1 MTLGLAD
8 QRFHKAQV
16 RPYLTKS
23 RFKHCEAVAELSLQM
38 ALHWNHPSPDNAWLA
53 GLYHDI
59 AKDFDDD
66 ALILKASQLG
76 ISMTECD
83 KRSVSTLHAPV
94 GALMIRHEYGIT
106 DRQILGA
113 IRWHTTG
120 RAKMTLLEKIVYLA
134 DIVEAGKKVEHGL
147 LIKRLAHQDLNA
159 AIRLTA
165 KETLKHLL
173 ERDKWI
179 CPRSLEC
186 YNAYS

>member
-8 QRFHKAQV
+8 QRFHKDQL
-16 RPYLTKS
+16 RPYLSKS
-23 RFKHCEAVAELSLQM
+23 RFKHCESVAALSQKM
-38 ALHWNHPSPDNAWLA
+38 AIFWKHANPDNAWLA

-59 AKDFDDD
+59 AKDLDTET
-66 ALILKASQLG
+66 LIKKAKLYNIKITACEKQSL
-76 ISMTECD
+76 
-83 KRSVSTLHAPV
+83 STLHAPV
-94 GALMIRHEYGIT
+94 GASMVHHECNIRDKEI
-106 DRQILGA
+106 IGA
-113 IRWHTTG
+113 VRWHTTG

-147 LIKRLAHQDLNA
+147 IIKKLAHQDLNA

-173 ERDKWI
+173 ERGKWI